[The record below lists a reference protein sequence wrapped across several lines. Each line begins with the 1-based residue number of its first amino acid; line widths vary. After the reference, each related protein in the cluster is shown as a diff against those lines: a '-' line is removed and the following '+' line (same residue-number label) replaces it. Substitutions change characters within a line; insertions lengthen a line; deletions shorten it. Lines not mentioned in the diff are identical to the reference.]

1 MSCSEKP
8 FFVIV
13 KKTGQGF
20 NFDNDVTYKSPLAT
34 HTLSQATGVM
44 HPSLLV
50 KSDWGLNKRKTISN
64 LITGEAG
71 GVTLKSVGGRNIVR
85 MGSEGKTGILY
96 PKGNTGYVM
105 AKIGKGSKV
114 DEAPTVAELAHLLSD
129 LSLRTNVNVRGSPIE
144 FKRLLDYI
152 QFLMVDKVTK
162 DNSLYLARPNNY
174 HVMEAV
180 HTEGVSLEQAYSGV
194 FRDDNSNSKVYGR
207 AYFLTADRVAAL
219 ASIVR
224 GIPTVYQT
232 GAKNYYNLPI
242 TNVVPTI
249 RKIIASMLIQ
259 KGFKIPGNRPPLN
272 AHSNRIQEL
281 ITPKGRPVITSG
293 PLFAWFLDTREVGSK
308 TNTDGKKRVVGTDFH
323 GLSVNE
329 KVLVIL
335 YWVFNYP
342 GGNTQVIEHFLAILD
357 SFHDFTDSRATNVFK
372 NIWPKNNSSPYMESR
387 IRTRDGINNTN
398 APSSQQ
404 QHKFLVKLLGVDIY
418 RKVGKYNK
426 SIANT
431 LSKTNKRSTIPVQLR
446 VAHFLFFIT
455 NLLGSQPSRTL
466 ISEFENVS
474 RDIMIQMTSNKPI
487 NVTGLFDPNPGKNL
501 CSLLEKEGVCV
512 VIDYHIGSVPT
523 CLKRYSVFHNV
534 GLLDPAEKGVLSW
547 GEVIGEGGCVESSRK
562 KKARQERE
570 KRKKALLKASK
581 TKNERLARARATREQ
596 RQKNERNTKIA
607 EARARNLAR
616 KQASNRREKLTQ
628 RRGLLTNRAPN
639 KPNVLMNVPKMED
652 FNLFLRGENVN
663 NEAVKGLL
671 NKIIRNQNRFNA
683 SQKPKIRNVL
693 NKILR
698 RNNQP
703 RNLNSVARN
712 IKAKMF
718 PTNNRQLRSRT

>member
-1 MSCSEKP
+1 
-8 FFVIV
+8 
-13 KKTGQGF
+13 
-20 NFDNDVTYKSPLAT
+20 
-34 HTLSQATGVM
+34 M

-114 DEAPTVAELAHLLSD
+114 DEAPSVAELAHLLSD

-180 HTEGVSLEQAYSGV
+180 HTEGVSLEEAYSGV
-194 FRDDNSNSKVYGR
+194 FRDDNSNSKVYDR

-342 GGNTQVIEHFLAILD
+342 GGNTRVIEHFLAILD

-466 ISEFENVS
+466 INEFENVS

-596 RQKNERNTKIA
+596 RQKKERNTKIA

-718 PTNNRQLRSRT
+718 PTDNRQLRSRT

>member
-20 NFDNDVTYKSPLAT
+20 NFDNVVTYKSPLAT

-96 PKGNTGYVM
+96 PRGNTGYVM

-114 DEAPTVAELAHLLSD
+114 DEAPSVAELAHLLSD

-180 HTEGVSLEQAYSGV
+180 HTEGVSLEEAYSGV
-194 FRDDNSNSKVYGR
+194 FRDDNSNSKVYDR

-329 KVLVIL
+329 KVLVIF

-342 GGNTQVIEHFLAILD
+342 GGNTRVIEHFLAILD
-357 SFHDFTDSRATNVFK
+357 SFHDFTDTRATNVFK

-387 IRTRDGINNTN
+387 TRTRDGINNTN
-398 APSSQQ
+398 VPSSQQ

-418 RKVGKYNK
+418 RKVGKFNK

-466 ISEFENVS
+466 ITEFENVS

-487 NVTGLFDPNPGKNL
+487 NVTGFDPNPGKNL
-501 CSLLEKEGVCV
+501 CSLLEKEGACV

-534 GLLDPAEKGVLSW
+534 GLLDPAKKGVLSW

-562 KKARQERE
+562 MKARQQQE

-616 KQASNRREKLTQ
+616 KQALNRREKLTQ

-718 PTNNRQLRSRT
+718 PTNNRQLRSKT